1 MLASNNGSW
10 DFEGRKRRKE
20 VYFKMSEHGHR
31 MINRMLK
38 REGLNWRKWQ
48 IHRRGLESNWAV
60 EEKVKQYYEIV
71 RLE

>member
-1 MLASNNGSW
+1 
-10 DFEGRKRRKE
+10 
-20 VYFKMSEHGHR
+20 MSEHGHR

-38 REGLNWRKWQ
+38 REGLNWKKWQ

-60 EEKVKQYYEIV
+60 EEKVKQYYEII